1 MFDRPS
7 CHAPMFHPLN
17 ALTCSVKLF
26 LIALRSNITGQL
38 GQKTKKQNL
47 LCTAVPKCAYWC
59 HPIIYIPKYF
69 FFFVSHLY
77 LRPQGTEVVHF
88 LHYVASRLWCSVHQN
103 NVGIYFKLSTTQLWA
118 ESHSGLKKT
127 TKKTL
132 CHCRCGCS
140 LLQVTLEASLC
151 WHRFYFAMLV
161 CLHLGAI
168 LCQSKLT
175 ILTDLLH

>member
-127 TKKTL
+127 TKKNPLPLSLWLFSSTSDPWSFTL
-132 CHCRCGCS
+132 LTQILFCH
-140 LLQVTLEASLC
+140 ASL
-151 WHRFYFAMLV
+151 FA
-161 CLHLGAI
+161 LGGHT
-168 LCQSKLT
+168 LSV
-175 ILTDLLH
+175 

>member
-1 MFDRPS
+1 MFDRPA

-38 GQKTKKQNL
+38 GQKTKKTKSVVYSCPQMCLLMPSHNL
-47 LCTAVPKCAYWC
+47 YTKVLL
-59 HPIIYIPKYF
+59 
-69 FFFVSHLY
+69 FFVSHLY

-127 TKKTL
+127 TKKPL

-175 ILTDLLH
+175 

>member
-38 GQKTKKQNL
+38 GQKTKKTKSVVYSCPQMCLLMPSHNL
-47 LCTAVPKCAYWC
+47 YTKVLL
-59 HPIIYIPKYF
+59 
-69 FFFVSHLY
+69 FFVSHLY

-118 ESHSGLKKT
+118 ESHSGIKNKKKNPLPLLLWLFSST
-127 TKKTL
+127 SDPWSFTL
-132 CHCRCGCS
+132 LTQILFCH
-140 LLQVTLEASLC
+140 ASL
-151 WHRFYFAMLV
+151 FA
-161 CLHLGAI
+161 LGGHT
-168 LCQSKLT
+168 LSV
-175 ILTDLLH
+175 